1 MNATLLVTQV
11 LTGVVGGLV
20 YVLLALG
27 LTLIF
32 GFMSVVNFAHGS
44 FYMLGAYVGLV
55 IVGLVGNFWLALLAV
70 PLVVGLVGV
79 GVERALI
86 RPLYGRSQYDSLL
99 LTFGLTFVVIEL
111 VKARFGKLGQSFQ
124 APDSLAD
131 ALDVGTFFFPKY
143 LVFLGAAAIVVVVL
157 LWLFLEKTDVGLTIR
172 AGTEDSLMVRALGI
186 DFDRTRALVFALGI
200 AIAGLAGVLN
210 APIAGV
216 NPDMGLQILIF
227 AFVTVVV
234 GGMGSYWG
242 AVVGGLL
249 IGVVY
254 SLASLFFPQLAQI
267 AVFGLMALILLVRP
281 RGLLG
286 AT

>member
-55 IVGLVGNFWLALLAV
+55 IVGLLGNFWLALLAV

-79 GVERALI
+79 GVERTLI

-111 VKARFGKLGQSFQ
+111 VKARFGK
-124 APDSLAD
+124 
-131 ALDVGTFFFPKY
+131 
-143 LVFLGAAAIVVVVL
+143 
-157 LWLFLEKTDVGLTIR
+157 
-172 AGTEDSLMVRALGI
+172 
-186 DFDRTRALVFALGI
+186 
-200 AIAGLAGVLN
+200 
-210 APIAGV
+210 
-216 NPDMGLQILIF
+216 
-227 AFVTVVV
+227 
-234 GGMGSYWG
+234 
-242 AVVGGLL
+242 
-249 IGVVY
+249 
-254 SLASLFFPQLAQI
+254 
-267 AVFGLMALILLVRP
+267 
-281 RGLLG
+281 
-286 AT
+286 